1 MAIPP
6 INFTGSSSAASKQ
19 ETNSVFKGQLGGDIY
34 HTPSMGQIAAIAGAI
49 AAVIYVIK
57 RAVK

>member
-19 ETNSVFKGQLGGDIY
+19 ETNSVFKGKLGGNVYNI
-34 HTPSMGQIAAIAGAI
+34 PSIGQIAAIAGAI
-49 AAVIYVIK
+49 AVVLYVIK
-57 RAVK
+57 RAR

>member
-6 INFTGSSSAASKQ
+6 FNFTGSSSAYGKQ
-19 ETNSVFKGQLGGDIY
+19 ETNAVFKGKLGGDIY
-34 HTPSMGQIAAIAGAI
+34 HTPSVGQIAAIAGAI

-57 RAVK
+57 RAAK